1 MRRFLIIA
9 VASFIATLAVNHLY
23 PLLGRDTAF
32 CDFAATSIGVVLCR
46 LDHGRTLL
54 EAIL

>member
-1 MRRFLIIA
+1 MRRFLIITA
-9 VASFIATLAVNHLY
+9 ASFIATLAVNHLY
-23 PLLGRDTAF
+23 QLLGRDTAF

-46 LDHGRTLL
+46 LDHGRKLL